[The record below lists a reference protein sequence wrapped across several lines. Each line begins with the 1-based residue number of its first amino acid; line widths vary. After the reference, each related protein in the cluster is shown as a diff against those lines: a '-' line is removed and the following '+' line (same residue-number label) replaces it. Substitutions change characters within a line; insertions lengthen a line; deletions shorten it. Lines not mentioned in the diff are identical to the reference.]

1 MAADGL
7 YESRRRD
14 NAWTPKTKLPPEV
27 NTGHMEIGAVF
38 SPSGKTLLF
47 ARDTKGPDSGE
58 FFLFRPAE
66 AHGES
71 GPEDWPPGCPARP

>member
-7 YESRRRD
+7 YESRLRD

-38 SPSGKTLLF
+38 SPVGKTLLF

-58 FFLFRPAE
+58 FFLLRESSRGLAAGLPAT
-66 AHGES
+66 
-71 GPEDWPPGCPARP
+71 PKP